1 MYKNVLKPLTDFF
14 IALLSLLLVSPL
26 FIFVML
32 MLAISNQGKPFFFQ
46 KRPGKNG
53 EIFTIIKFKTMKIKN
68 VKTVN
73 YYPITKDSHGLGKLS
88 AKRLSTKFHS

>member
-53 EIFTIIKFKTMKIKN
+53 EIFTIIKFKTMNDK
-68 VKTVN
+68 
-73 YYPITKDSHGLGKLS
+73 KDASGKLLHDS
-88 AKRLSTKFHS
+88 ERLTKVGNFVRKTSLDEIPQ